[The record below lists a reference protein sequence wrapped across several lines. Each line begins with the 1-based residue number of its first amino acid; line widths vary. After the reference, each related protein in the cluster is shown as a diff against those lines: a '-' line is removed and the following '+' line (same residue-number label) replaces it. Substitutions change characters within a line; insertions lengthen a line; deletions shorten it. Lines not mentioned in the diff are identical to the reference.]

1 MITEKLFPIPKLC
14 TSRCMIPLRKN
25 NFRSLQIYLTFLTDL
40 FDRYLTTRARG
51 RRIKHVIRI
60 FTGFTQLWNM
70 ILRWCNLRPKTPCNI
85 SGMLINAENTWSQFN
100 ICPGWI
106 SSELRI
112 ATSLAWYICIVFLE
126 NMASSQKKISARWAS
141 VNQFNFACCYFPRI
155 GRWCNTDWKNRS
167 MQKMKL
173 RWKQQFSP
181 PQCLCIDLKILDLGF
196 KSGKHSNF

>member
-1 MITEKLFPIPKLC
+1 MITEKLFPIPKLY
-14 TSRCMIPLRKN
+14 TSRRMIPLRKN

-85 SGMLINAENTWSQFN
+85 SAMLINAENTWSQFN

-106 SSELRI
+106 SSELHHWSDI
-112 ATSLAWYICIVFLE
+112 FVL
-126 NMASSQKKISARWAS
+126 
-141 VNQFNFACCYFPRI
+141 YF
-155 GRWCNTDWKNRS
+155 
-167 MQKMKL
+167 
-173 RWKQQFSP
+173 
-181 PQCLCIDLKILDLGF
+181 LKIWHLLKNKYQLVELLWTSSILPAAIFLG
-196 KSGKHSNF
+196 